1 MSGGDQYRVNWGQQ
15 QEAASMVGSTVA
27 TMDSQLADL
36 NSQINNLMATW
47 DSDAQEAYRARQEQ
61 WNSASTRIKEALQAF
76 VNGLN
81 SAADTSQGTE
91 QTNVGVVSG

>member
-1 MSGGDQYRVNWGQQ
+1 MSGGDLYRVNWVQQ
-15 QEAASMVGSTVA
+15 AEAASMVNGTITVME
-27 TMDSQLADL
+27 TQLADL

-47 DSDAQEAYRARQEQ
+47 DSDAQEAYRGRQEQ
-61 WNSASTRIKEALQAF
+61 WNSASSRIKEALSAF

-91 QTNVGVVSG
+91 QTNVGVVSA